1 MTSIILLSVFGIIN
15 LFLGFLKSNKI
26 ILPAVILFLAIVF
39 GVNFLDWNN
48 PQSYFNGMLTID
60 NFAVAFSAIMV
71 LSLVLIIPFS
81 HKYISEGNPHLAEFF
96 SILMFSL
103 VGGIM
108 MVSYENI
115 IMLFLGIE
123 ILSIAMYVL
132 AGSHKKELRSNEAA
146 LKYLLMGSFAT
157 GILLFGVALI
167 YGASGSF
174 NITEIAS
181 FSANTTATGLMPMME
196 VGVLLVLVGISFK
209 IGAAPFHFW
218 TPDVYEGTPTLFTA
232 YMSTVVK
239 TAGIAA
245 FYKLV
250 WAVFPGL
257 NEFWYPT
264 LVAITVLTLIIGN
277 VGAAVQASF
286 KRMMAYS
293 SIAHAG
299 YLLIALTSFNDY
311 SQNAILF
318 YALSYTVATIAAF
331 GVLKLVS
338 DQREG
343 ETYEMFNGLGRTNPL
358 LAFSMTVAM
367 CSLASIPLTG
377 GFFAK
382 FFIFGAAIEA
392 GAVWLVVVAILMS
405 AVSIYYYFRV
415 VMAMYMK
422 EPAGEK
428 VAVDGFAAF
437 MLIVLSIFTFVLG
450 LFPGWFNNWL

>member
-26 ILPAVILFLAIVF
+26 MLPVVIFFLAVVF
-39 GVNFLDWNN
+39 GVNFLDWND
-48 PQSYFNGMLTID
+48 PQSHFSNMLTID

-71 LSLVLIIPFS
+71 LTLVMILPFS
-81 HKYISEGNPHLAEFF
+81 RSYITDGNPHLAEFY

-103 VGGIM
+103 VGAIM

-123 ILSIAMYVL
+123 ILSIAMYVM
-132 AGSHKKELRSNEAA
+132 AGSEKKRLRSNEAA

-157 GILLFGVALI
+157 GILLFGFALI

-174 NITEIAS
+174 NITDIAV
-181 FSANTTATGLMPMME
+181 FSAKTDAPDLMPMME
-196 VGVLLVLVGISFK
+196 IGVLLVLVGICFK

-257 NEFWYPT
+257 NDFWYPT
-264 LVAITVLTLIIGN
+264 LVAITVLTLVIGN
-277 VGAAVQASF
+277 IGAAIQTSF

-311 SQNAILF
+311 SQNAIFF
-318 YALSYTVATIAAF
+318 YALSYTVATVAAF
-331 GVLKLVS
+331 GVLKLVA

-343 ETYEMFNGLGRTNPL
+343 EGYEIFNGLGRTNPL

-382 FFIFGAAIEA
+382 FFIFGSAIDA
-392 GAVWLVVVAILMS
+392 GAIWLVVVAILMS
-405 AVSIYYYFRV
+405 AVSSYYYFRV

-422 EPAGEK
+422 EPAGER
-428 VAVDGFAAF
+428 VAVDGFASF
-437 MLIVLSIFTFVLG
+437 MLIALSIFTFIMG
-450 LFPGWFNNWL
+450 IFPGWFNNWL

>member
-26 ILPAVILFLAIVF
+26 MLPVVIFFLAIVF

-48 PQSYFNGMLTID
+48 PQSHFNNMLVID
-60 NFAVAFSAIMV
+60 NFAVAFSAVMV

-81 HKYISEGNPHLAEFF
+81 NRYIREGNPHLAEFY

-103 VGGIM
+103 VGAVM

-181 FSANTTATGLMPMME
+181 FSASTTAPGLMPMMQ
-196 VGVLLVLVGISFK
+196 VGILLVLIGVCFK

-239 TAGIAA
+239 TAGVAA

-264 LVAITVLTLIIGN
+264 LAAITVLTLIIGN
-277 VGAAVQASF
+277 VGAAVQTSF

-299 YLLIALTSFNDY
+299 YLLIALT
-311 SQNAILF
+311 
-318 YALSYTVATIAAF
+318 
-331 GVLKLVS
+331 
-338 DQREG
+338 
-343 ETYEMFNGLGRTNPL
+343 
-358 LAFSMTVAM
+358 
-367 CSLASIPLTG
+367 
-377 GFFAK
+377 
-382 FFIFGAAIEA
+382 
-392 GAVWLVVVAILMS
+392 
-405 AVSIYYYFRV
+405 
-415 VMAMYMK
+415 
-422 EPAGEK
+422 
-428 VAVDGFAAF
+428 
-437 MLIVLSIFTFVLG
+437 
-450 LFPGWFNNWL
+450 